1 MVFNPKQQYF
11 LNRCNKA
18 SEFPDRQFY
27 KDAACTELKQNTALY
42 LYENHIDDSDEIK
55 KYLKRS
61 SKQIAYR
68 LLDLNKDDK
77 LVKFI
82 QLGLL
87 SKASLNELLLSSR
100 EKNNASI
107 SSYILEELDKFSQS
121 TFRL

>member
-1 MVFNPKQQYF
+1 M
-11 LNRCNKA
+11 CNKA
-18 SEFPDRQFY
+18 AEFPNRPFY
-27 KDAACTELKQNTALY
+27 KDAICTELKQNTALY
-42 LYENHIDDSDEIK
+42 LYENHIDNSDEVK

-68 LLDLNKDDK
+68 LLDSNKDDK

-82 QLGLL
+82 KLGLL

-100 EKNNASI
+100 EKDKASI
-107 SSYILEELDKFSQS
+107 SSYILEELDKFSKS

>member
-1 MVFNPKQQYF
+1 MCCK
-11 LNRCNKA
+11 L
-18 SEFPDRQFY
+18 SEFPDRKFY
-27 KDAACTELKQNTALY
+27 KDASCTELKQNTALY

-55 KYLKRS
+55 KYLKRA

-68 LLDLNKDDK
+68 FLNSGMDDK

-100 EKNNASI
+100 EKDNVSI
-107 SSYILEELDKFSQS
+107 SSYILEELDKFSQC

>member
-1 MVFNPKQQYF
+1 M
-11 LNRCNKA
+11 
-18 SEFPDRQFY
+18 SEFPNRKFY
-27 KDAACTELKQNTALY
+27 KDASYTELKQNTALY
-42 LYENHIDDSDEIK
+42 LYENYIDGSDEIK

-68 LLDLNKDDK
+68 LLDSDMDDR

-100 EKNNASI
+100 EKDNVSI
-107 SSYILEELDKFSQS
+107 SSYILEELDKFNKS

>member
-1 MVFNPKQQYF
+1 MGPFVVFLGTDKSGSIQLCP
-11 LNRCNKA
+11 
-18 SEFPDRQFY
+18 SV
-27 KDAACTELKQNTALY
+27 
-42 LYENHIDDSDEIK
+42 K
-55 KYLKRS
+55 KYLKRA

-68 LLDLNKDDK
+68 LLDSDMDDR

-100 EKNNASI
+100 EKDNVNI
-107 SSYILEELDKFSQS
+107 SSYILEELDKFNKS